1 MDNIN
6 LKLALDKFA
15 DALVDLDKLIE
26 LDKSNPSYFMRRA
39 DVKLKMNDK
48 AGACKDWHSAVKLS
62 YPEAVQKVIDNC
74 N

>member
-1 MDNIN
+1 MM
-6 LKLALDKFA
+6 LKILNDHYY
-15 DALVDLDKLIE
+15 VDLDKLIE

-48 AGACKDWHSAVKLS
+48 AGACKDWHSAVELS